1 MPLRNTLRS
10 RTKRFG
16 ENFVD
21 DIILPEL
28 EFRLG
33 HVERVF
39 TNRQDLNSYKGKLR
53 FKIPSNPSGCIL
65 IKAVKGVLPI
75 FGNESIAKPLLRG
88 ISDSIARGDLVLFT
102 DIGNVFEKF
111 NDIEYDEL
119 RASYG
124 IQIDFLTPVGAITF
138 GFVDVFKSKE
148 GDDTQPVVFQ
158 LGGSF

>member
-1 MPLRNTLRS
+1 MSLKNTLRS

-39 TNRQDLNSYKGKLR
+39 TNRHDSSSYKGKLK

-65 IKAVKGVLPI
+65 IKAVKGILPI

-88 ISDSIARGDLVLFT
+88 ISDSVARGDLVLFT
-102 DIGNVFEKF
+102 DIGNFT
-111 NDIEYDEL
+111 
-119 RASYG
+119 
-124 IQIDFLTPVGAITF
+124 IDFHF
-138 GFVDVFKSKE
+138 MHE
-148 GDDTQPVVFQ
+148 N
-158 LGGSF
+158 